1 MPFLRRILPLKK
13 KHVFE
18 PVKVHDITNNIG
30 LLAGDLDLSHFED
43 MLSVNWGQYM
53 AGNEVVSNIVSSST
67 RVI

>member
-1 MPFLRRILPLKK
+1 MPLKK

-30 LLAGDLDLSHFED
+30 ILVGDLDLSHFED

-53 AGNEVVSNIVSSST
+53 DGNEVVSNIVSSST